1 MKDTKGLIFESL
13 SKCKTLDLNVNADN
27 YHLKQ
32 MAINALHSILCNG
45 DKLDQLL
52 HILSDEDS
60 QKILQWRIQFKV
72 AYLFDESVSDEYNQ
86 MIKKY
91 TDSGKIER
99 VKDSLFSVENY
110 LIDSEFRSVF
120 ETWELEAYRHEKVP
134 VKEGDI
140 VISGGSFR
148 GESSIWFADK
158 VKYGKVYAF
167 EPSQMSFDAM
177 KANIERNNLED
188 IIIPV
193 NAALGK
199 GNGEIFF
206 QAKDEK
212 EGPGSWCVIENG
224 TYPVDE
230 ISIDR
235 FVAEKGIEH
244 VDFLKLDVEGMELAA
259 LQGAR
264 QILQRDKPRL
274 AVCLYHKGVDLFE
287 IPLYI
292 HKICPDYKIYL
303 SQKVDDTGIVSDWN
317 QLVMFASAEE

>member
-1 MKDTKGLIFESL
+1 MKRTDEMVLSSL
-13 SKCKTLDLNVNADN
+13 KKCKSVQLNITVNN

-32 MAINALHSILCNG
+32 MALNGLHSILCNTNEI
-45 DKLDQLL
+45 DRLFQ
-52 HILSDEDS
+52 ILSDEDS
-60 QKILQWRIQFKV
+60 KRVLQWCILFKA

-91 TDSGKIER
+91 TNSGKIER
-99 VKDSLFSVENY
+99 VKDGLFSVENY

>member
-60 QKILQWRIQFKV
+60 QKILQWCIQFKV

-110 LIDSEFRSVF
+110 LIDSEFRPVF

-140 VISGGSFR
+140 VNSGGSFR